1 MSRFNALL
9 GTILLSMGFAA
20 YGLSD
25 DRAQP
30 ITIEADS
37 AERNEI
43 TGLTEYRGNVIIRQG
58 SVIIDADRVTIYY
71 SDNKVSRMVSLGTP
85 ASYQQQQVADGGL
98 MTARGEIIEYM
109 LATDKIKLQKNA
121 SLSRNGTLIKGDSI
135 TYDLENETWKA
146 KGNNRGDQ
154 KRIQLVIP
162 PSTQEETQP

>member
-71 SDNKVSRMVSLGTP
+71 SDNKVSRIVSLGTP

>member
-1 MSRFNALL
+1 MSRFKSLL
-9 GTILLSMGFAA
+9 GIVSLLIAFGA
-20 YGLSD
+20 LSLTE
-25 DRAQP
+25 DRSQP

-37 AERNEI
+37 AERNEN

-58 SVIIDADRVTIYY
+58 SVIINADRVSIYY
-71 SDNKVSRMVSLGTP
+71 SDNKVSRIVSLGKP
-85 ASYQQQQVADGGL
+85 ASYQQQQLSDDGL

-109 LATDKIKLQKNA
+109 LATDKINLQKNA

-146 KGNNRGDQ
+146 KGNNRGEQ